1 MGGQGIGRR
10 AGGERCLSV
19 IARRTLFQVATGT
32 LIGAAAGPS
41 QAASAFRGSQSDG
54 DVSPK
59 DPSFGAAGDFSKDDT
74 LALQHAANYC
84 FGSPPSPHGS
94 AGVTSN
100 RTLRIPRGHYKITS
114 PIRLSKLH
122 GGRISG
128 AGRFVTKI
136 TNVAGGPVFA
146 TNGCAYSRFEG
157 LWLESSGESATVFDL
172 NWDGTAG
179 GAALQSN
186 TFSDLFFSSG
196 GTGIDIGAGGYMG
209 SENIFI
215 NCFWG
220 GQREAGLKTSNFNA
234 LQNTI
239 VGGNF
244 QSCRIGVWIE
254 KGSVPLIEGVG
265 FQLSKEWD
273 VRQDNSANDTLAL
286 VGCRSESGNFVKVRN
301 GVHTHITACSHLQT
315 QSEGVFLDP
324 DGCPATVEQ
333 CVSLQGQ
340 VRVNRRARLAV
351 RGCSFGRTDWLSH
364 ARLKRNQT
372 IEIEDVQYGGTPNS
386 RGNGPGGRILKQ
398 RITRSGV
405 FDYQLEPA

>member
-1 MGGQGIGRR
+1 M
-10 AGGERCLSV
+10 
-19 IARRTLFQVATGT
+19 IARRRLFQIATGT
-32 LIGAAAGPS
+32 LVGAAAGSS
-41 QAASAFRGSQSDG
+41 QAALAFDGDRRDG

-59 DPSFGAAGDFSKDDT
+59 DPSFGAAGDFSKNDT
-74 LALQHAANYC
+74 LALQSAANYC
-84 FGSPPSPHGS
+84 FGSPSSPHGS
-94 AGVTSN
+94 ADVTSN

-122 GGRISG
+122 GGRVLG

-157 LWLESSGESATVFDL
+157 LWLESADESATIFDL

-186 TFSDLFFSSG
+186 SFSDMFFSSG
-196 GTGIDIGAGGYMG
+196 GIGIDIGADGYMG

-220 GQREAGLKTSNFNA
+220 GQRRAGIKTSNFNA

-254 KGSVPLIEGVG
+254 KGSVPLIDGVG

-286 VGCRSESGNFVKVRN
+286 LACRTESENFVKVRN
-301 GVHTHITACSHLQT
+301 GVHTQLTACSHLQT

-324 DGCPATVEQ
+324 DGCPATVER

-340 VRVNRRARLAV
+340 VRLARSARLAV
-351 RGCSFGRTDWLSH
+351 RGCSFGRSDWLSH
-364 ARLKRNQT
+364 SRLNRGQT
-372 IEIEDVQYGGTPNS
+372 IEVEDVQYGSTPNS
-386 RGNGPGGRILKQ
+386 RGSGSGGRILKQ

-405 FDYQLEPA
+405 FDYELRSA